1 MSYQCQFLT
10 TDFYHYSSIIGVR
23 LRRVRLRRVTMYN
36 LRTSASLACHEI
48 SPPLNSGNSPPQNE
62 QIQELQEQ
70 AEEP

>member
-23 LRRVRLRRVTMYN
+23 LRRVTMYN
-36 LRTSASLACHEI
+36 LVRTSASLACHEI